1 MSDSRKPP
9 FPNKKPVRPVH
20 QTAGNKPADGEPRYG
35 RPANAAPAGDKPAGE
50 KQAFGRP
57 AGDKPFRP
65 RPAGGK
71 PAYGRPNFAR
81 PANAAPGGDKPEG
94 EKPAF
99 GRPSGARPAS
109 GRPFQPRPAGGKPAY
124 GRPNYVR
131 PTNAAPGSDTPA
143 GEKPAF
149 GRPAGARPASG
160 RPFQPRPAGG
170 KPAYGRPNFSRPANA
185 APGSEKPEG
194 EKPAFGRPAGARPSG
209 DKPFR
214 PRPAGGKP
222 AYGRPNFARPANAAP
237 SGDEPT
243 GENRTFSGPAGERP
257 SSGRPFQPRPA
268 GGKPAYRRPDG
279 AKPTFRPAGGPR
291 RPAISRDQRPAFKAS
306 PAPATTMSL
315 GARRLALNIL
325 QDVHRDGAFASLAL
339 DKRLKDSGLA
349 ALDKRLTANIV
360 YGTLENRIRIDYA
373 LDSLLTQKDADPL
386 IRDILRLSAYQILF
400 LDKVPDSAA
409 VNEGVKLCKEAG
421 MEPLSGFV
429 NGVLRNLIRQRD
441 EIAWPKRE
449 DGEARYISILHS
461 VPEWLVE
468 RLIGAYGV
476 EMAEAICSH
485 RVSQHDTPIRP
496 NRMKLTDE
504 AFEQLLE
511 RKVWKAEKAQVP
523 HVWRIGNAL
532 DIGSDADY
540 RKGLFSIQGE
550 SSVLAA
556 EAVGVKRGMQ
566 VLDACAAP
574 GGKAVLMAEIMDG
587 TGRVHA
593 WDLHE
598 HRVALIQAAAKRL
611 QLENLRP
618 MVRDAAA
625 QRDELIDTFDAVLLD
640 APCSGLGVMLEKPD
654 VKYRQSAESVDA
666 LVQTQK
672 KLLDV
677 LSQYVKKGGVLVY
690 ATCSILPEENSQQ
703 IEAFLTSHND
713 FALSPLPAS
722 IPEKFRALYGEN
734 GLQLFAHRDGLEGFF
749 IARLVR
755 KGN

>member
-9 FPNKKPVRPVH
+9 FPGKKPARPVH
-20 QTAGNKPADGEPRYG
+20 GVSGAK
-35 RPANAAPAGDKPAGE
+35 
-50 KQAFGRP
+50 P

-65 RPAGGK
+65 RPA
-71 PAYGRPNFAR
+71 FAR
-81 PANAAPGGDKPEG
+81 PA
-94 EKPAF
+94 
-99 GRPSGARPAS
+99 SS
-109 GRPFQPRPAGGKPAY
+109 
-124 GRPNYVR
+124 
-131 PTNAAPGSDTPA
+131 
-143 GEKPAF
+143 
-149 GRPAGARPASG
+149 
-160 RPFQPRPAGG
+160 
-170 KPAYGRPNFSRPANA
+170 

-194 EKPAFGRPAGARPSG
+194 EKRPFGRPAGARPVG

-214 PRPAGGKP
+214 PRPANAKP
-222 AYGRPNFARPANAAP
+222 AGPRPAFARPVGTAP
-237 SGDEPT
+237 GSEKPE
-243 GENRTFSGPAGERP
+243 GEKRPFGRPAGPRP
-257 SSGRPFQPRPA
+257 VGDKPLRPRPA
-268 GGKPAYRRPDG
+268 GDKPAFRRSDG
-279 AKPTFRPAGGPR
+279 AKPGFRPAGGPA
-291 RPAISRDQRPAFKAS
+291 RPAMHRGQKPVFKAP
-306 PAPATTMSL
+306 PASAPTMSL

-325 QDVHRDGAFASLAL
+325 QDVHRDGAYASLAL
-339 DKRLKDSGLA
+339 DKRLKESGLA
-349 ALDKRLTANIV
+349 AVDKRLAANIV

-429 NGVLRNLIRQRD
+429 NGVLRNLTRQKD

-449 DGEARYISILHS
+449 DGEARYISTLHS
-461 VPEWLVE
+461 VPQWLTE
-468 RLIGAYGV
+468 RLMKTYGS
-476 EMAEAICSH
+476 EMAEAICSY
-485 RVSQHDTPIRP
+485 RTSQHDTPIRP

-511 RKVWKAEKAQVP
+511 RKVWKAERAQVP
-523 HVWRIGNAL
+523 HVWRIGNAM
-532 DIGSDADY
+532 DIGSDTDY

-574 GGKAVLMAEIMDG
+574 GGKAALMAEIMDG

-618 MVRDAAA
+618 MVRDAAV
-625 QRDELIDTFDAVLLD
+625 QRDELINTFDAVLLD

-654 VKYRQSAESVDA
+654 VKYRQTPESVAA
-666 LVQTQK
+666 LVETQK

-690 ATCSILPEENSQQ
+690 ATCSILPEENSEQVA
-703 IEAFLTSHND
+703 AFLATHKD
-713 FALSPLPAS
+713 FAVSPLPPA
-722 IPEKFRALYGEN
+722 IPEKFRAQYGEN

-755 KGN
+755 KGI